1 MNVRPNTFQRFV
13 HRFLMLKPVSAFLAR
28 VLHHLDSFV
37 LRLTRGKYTITQIV
51 GLPIVQL
58 TTTGAKTGQAR
69 TLPLVGLT
77 DGEKIVL
84 IGSNLGQ
91 KNNPGWYYN
100 LMANPECLV
109 RVNGRSGTYIARETE
124 GDERE
129 KYWQMAVS
137 YYKGYDVYKIRTA
150 HRTIPVMVLEPRK
163 ILS

>member
-51 GLPIVQL
+51 GLPIIQL
-58 TTTGAKTGQAR
+58 TTMGAKTGQAR
-69 TLPLVGLT
+69 TIPLVSLI
-77 DGEKIVL
+77 DGEKIAL
-84 IGSNLGQ
+84 IGTNFGR
-91 KNNPGWYYN
+91 KHNPGWYYN
-100 LMANPECLV
+100 LMTNPECLV
-109 RVNGRSGTYIARETE
+109 HFNGRSSTYIARETE

-137 YYKGYDVYKIRTA
+137 YYKGYDVYKDRAA
-150 HRTIPVMVLEPRK
+150 HRKIPVVLLVPRK